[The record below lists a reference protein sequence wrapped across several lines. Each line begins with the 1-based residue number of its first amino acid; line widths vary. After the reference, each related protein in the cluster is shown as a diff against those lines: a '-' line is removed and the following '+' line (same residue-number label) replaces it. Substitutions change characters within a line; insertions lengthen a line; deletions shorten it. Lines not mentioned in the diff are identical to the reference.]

1 MKTIIKFKYIADTD
15 QWHIKHLG
23 QDGNWHTV
31 QEWQDCENIPKFFPK
46 ADKEKEKLYTIEIE
60 EYVTQ
65 RDRNGRRPNPE
76 ISAKDVLPG
85 VQYERQNM

>member
-1 MKTIIKFKYIADTD
+1 MKPHDLIQLGRNVFLFPDYPPYQIHYTGYKDRTEQINFQDKKDLLRWINILKLFKDYLD
-15 QWHIKHLG
+15 
-23 QDGNWHTV
+23 
-31 QEWQDCENIPKFFPK
+31 
-46 ADKEKEKLYTIEIE
+46 
-60 EYVTQ
+60 VTQ